1 MKLKLTKLPTKLK
14 LKLKLS
20 LAKMKTT
27 KFYLLNS
34 LFKFLQSPSD
44 SLNLLIAVLLSA
56 DRQDHDKT
64 ILCRINKKKCCPL

>member
-34 LFKFLQSPSD
+34 LFEFLQSPSD

-56 DRQDHDKT
+56 DRGIDF
-64 ILCRINKKKCCPL
+64 C